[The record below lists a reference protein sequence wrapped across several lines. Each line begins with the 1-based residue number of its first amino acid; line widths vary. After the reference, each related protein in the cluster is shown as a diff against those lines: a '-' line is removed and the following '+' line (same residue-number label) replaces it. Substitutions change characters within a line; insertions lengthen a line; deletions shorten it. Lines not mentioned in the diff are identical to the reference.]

1 MNSLKLYKW
10 LLNNNCPWEFE
21 PVITASYPD
30 SITIEFTEKKEEDL
44 YDYSKSS

>member
-1 MNSLKLYKW
+1 MNSLKLYEW

-21 PVITASYPD
+21 PVITGDVNST
-30 SITIEFTEKKEEDL
+30 TIEFIEKKEEDL